1 MRQAS
6 FENFETT
13 LVAGSVK
20 AAMKDIGASSRDL
33 WQVQVGD
40 LRVIPNFN
48 VRIKDAAY
56 KAHIRSL
63 ADSMKSEGYYQDKP
77 MAGYV
82 AKEGD
87 TLVIYITDGHC
98 RFEAVQLAISEGAEI
113 ERIPVVPAP
122 QGTSIEDLTVGLVRS
137 NSGKPLEPYELAVAC
152 KRLTRFGWEQ
162 ADIASRLG
170 LSGKYVEG
178 LLLLIGS
185 DKDVREMVIKGEVA
199 ASTAIEALRKYGSK
213 AFEKLQQGL
222 RAAQAAGGERV
233 TRKHM
238 PEVAFKKQVSKA
250 APVLF
255 NTMREVKADPGY
267 QHISQDLRDKL
278 DALLAELDSL
288 EQQQQQEAD
297 ATGTA
302 D

>member
-1 MRQAS
+1 MKQAA

-33 WQVQVGD
+33 WQVQVKD

-48 VRIKDAAY
+48 VRIRDAGY
-56 KAHIRSL
+56 KEHIRSL

-87 TLVIYITDGHC
+87 ELVIYITDGHC
-98 RFEAVQLAISEGAEI
+98 RFEAAQLAISEGAEI
-113 ERIPVVPAP
+113 ERIPVVAAP
-122 QGTSIEDLTVGLVRS
+122 QGTSLEDLTVGLVRS
-137 NSGKPLEPYELAVAC
+137 NSGKPLEPYELAVVC

-162 ADIASRLG
+162 PEIATRLG

-185 DKDVREMVIKGEVA
+185 DKDVREMVMKGEVA

-213 AFEKLQQGL
+213 AYEKLQHGL
-222 RAAQAAGGERV
+222 KAAQAAGGDRV
-233 TRKHM
+233 TRKHL
-238 PEVAFKKQVSKA
+238 PEVVFKKQVTKA
-250 APVLF
+250 APALF

-267 QHISQDLRDKL
+267 QHISEELRSKL
-278 DALLAELDSL
+278 DTLLAELDAL
-288 EQQQQQEAD
+288 ERAKEAQ
-297 ATGTA
+297 ASNEE
-302 D
+302 